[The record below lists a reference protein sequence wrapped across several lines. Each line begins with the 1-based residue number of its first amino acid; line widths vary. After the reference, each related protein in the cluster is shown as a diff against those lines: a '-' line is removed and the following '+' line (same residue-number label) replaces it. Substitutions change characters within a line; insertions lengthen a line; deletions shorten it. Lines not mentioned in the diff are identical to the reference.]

1 MKYTTITFL
10 FFYSF
15 ISCIYNI
22 NDSFQ
27 DQSIDSLRHYHN
39 LANYPKTSYDLP
51 KAYKFYINLK
61 NENLRKKDTLQA
73 VQNLRQIAI
82 MQNNWG
88 DYYASE
94 SSTVEALKLLDNLHL
109 NDSTITEVKLGLYN
123 QIGRVSHAS
132 LKYDSAI
139 DYFNKGL
146 KIASF
151 PEDISTINNNKALVY
166 RDQGD
171 FVLSEI
177 EFSKAYKNSLK
188 SYDSI
193 TISRVLNN
201 LALVRSKL
209 NDPEA
214 LENLKEALD
223 IRLRTN
229 DVSGCYSSYKNL
241 SSYYFDRGDEDKA
254 LMYANKALDTAR
266 KTNQAS
272 YLEDALSLILTF
284 NKDNNVILYKKLKD
298 SLTTAKQIQENK
310 NALLKYNVEEE
321 HRKYQES
328 ELQKEIAQRKT
339 LSVQGLLAF
348 IVLLAS
354 FLYFFL
360 KLRHKREKL
369 QQVYN
374 TEARISKKVHD
385 EVANDVYQVM
395 TKLQDNSEI
404 LDDLENIYSK
414 TRDISKDNS
423 LIELNSSFEET
434 INDLLYT
441 YKNETVGII
450 TKGIKTV
457 NWNALSNIKKVTI
470 YRVLQELM
478 TNMKKHSQASIVAIS
493 FSKEQNQIHINYK
506 DNGIGCELKKQV
518 GLQNA
523 ENRIASINAT
533 IIFDSEPNK
542 GFNVKIVV

>member
-1 MKYTTITFL
+1 MKLATITFL

-15 ISCIYNI
+15 FSSIYATNERAQEQ
-22 NDSFQ
+22 NT
-27 DQSIDSLRHYHN
+27 DSLRYYYN
-39 LANYPKTSYDLP
+39 LANYPKTSSDLP

-73 VQNLRQIAI
+73 VQNFRQIAI

-94 SSTVEALKLLDNLHL
+94 SSAVEALKLLDNFHL
-109 NDSTITEVKLGLYN
+109 NDSTITEAKLGLYN
-123 QIGRVSHAS
+123 QVGRISHAL

-146 KIASF
+146 EVASSQ
-151 PEDISTINNNKALVY
+151 EDINIIINNKALVY
-166 RDQGD
+166 RDQGNYKQAE
-171 FVLSEI
+171 L
-177 EFSKAYKNSLK
+177 EFTKAYKNSLK
-188 SYDSI
+188 LNDSV
-193 TISRVLNN
+193 TTSRVLNN
-201 LALVRSKL
+201 LGLVRSKL
-209 NDPEA
+209 NHPM
-214 LENLKEALD
+214 ALD
-223 IRLRTN
+223 NLLGALNIRLKYS
-229 DVSGCYSSYKNL
+229 DVSGSYSSYKNL
-241 SSYYFDRGDEDKA
+241 SIYYSDRDNNDKA
-254 LMYANKALDTAR
+254 LSYANMALTAAR

-272 YLEDALSLILTF
+272 YMEDALSLILNF
-284 NKDNNVILYKKLKD
+284 YKDENVILYKKLKD
-298 SLTTAKQIQENK
+298 SLEIAKQIQENK
-310 NALLKYNVEEE
+310 SALLKYNVEEE
-321 HRKYQES
+321 QRKYQES
-328 ELQKEIAQRKT
+328 ELQKEVAQRKT
-339 LSVQGLLAF
+339 LFAQGLLGF
-348 IVLLAS
+348 VVLFAT
-354 FLYFFL
+354 FLYL
-360 KLRHKREKL
+360 ILRSRHKKERL

-374 TEARISKKVHD
+374 TEARISKIVHD

-395 TKLQDNSEI
+395 TKLPDNSAI
-404 LDDLENIYSK
+404 LDDLEHIYSK

-434 INDLLYT
+434 INELLFT
-441 YKNETVGII
+441 YKNESVGVI

-493 FSKEQNQIHINYK
+493 FSKNKNKIHINYK
-506 DNGIGCELKKQV
+506 DNGIGCDLKKQV
-518 GLQNA
+518 GLQNV